1 MNIRIIQQE
10 PQSAA
15 ILDGAEGLIGLDLA
29 DDPGIYS
36 VLAGDSLQLDQW
48 RPSYELRD
56 VRGNVFLPDSAAF
69 AGRGTEQ

>member
-48 RPSYELRD
+48 RPSYELNNSSKKSTINLNGECD
-56 VRGNVFLPDSAAF
+56 DWLS
-69 AGRGTEQ
+69 